1 MHRYTVVYK
10 KLSFTVV
17 LIVKPYTDVIMFQPI
32 GAESEIWMLAFMFEI
47 VQYFIL
53 YLFYNYLNQF
63 NCMKLQQLIDK
74 IDNKN
79 TRQRIL
85 IMS

>member
-47 VQYFIL
+47 V
-53 YLFYNYLNQF
+53 
-63 NCMKLQQLIDK
+63 
-74 IDNKN
+74 
-79 TRQRIL
+79 
-85 IMS
+85 